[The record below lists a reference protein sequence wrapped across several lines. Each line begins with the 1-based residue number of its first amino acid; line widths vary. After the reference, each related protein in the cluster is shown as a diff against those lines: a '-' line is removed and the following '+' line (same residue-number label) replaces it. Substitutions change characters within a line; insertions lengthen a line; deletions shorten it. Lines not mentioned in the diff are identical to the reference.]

1 MCVYFEDELKYK
13 RKLRFK
19 RELIERLR
27 VEEDVEG
34 GLQMDVSNDFF
45 VLNYDYME
53 MVKSR
58 KVDGME
64 DLSMES

>member
-13 RKLRFK
+13 RKLRIK

-27 VEEDVEG
+27 AEEDVEG

>member
-27 VEEDVEG
+27 AEEDVEG
-34 GLQMDVSNDFF
+34 GL
-45 VLNYDYME
+45 
-53 MVKSR
+53 
-58 KVDGME
+58 
-64 DLSMES
+64 